1 MAKGIRRNRN
11 SGREKEGNLDLFS
24 PVQAPISSST
34 VKILEGSNPEQR
46 EAITH
51 GEGPLLII
59 AGAGTGK
66 TAVITRRIAY
76 LIASKKARPEEI
88 LALTFTDK
96 AAAEMEER
104 VDVLVP
110 YGYAE
115 VWISTFH
122 AFGDRVLREEA
133 LEIGLDPAFRV
144 LTRPEQVIFFR
155 EHLFEFPLSY
165 YRPLG
170 DPTRHIEAILSLFS
184 RAKDEDI
191 SPAEY
196 LAYAR
201 SLVQEAESR
210 PEDRELVELSQKQME
225 LALTYQRYQ
234 ELLHQRCFIDFG
246 DQVTLTLKLFREHPS
261 VTRRYQERFRYILV
275 DEFQDTN
282 YAQWEL
288 VRLLA
293 ARHNNI
299 TVVGDDDQSIYK
311 FRGAAI
317 SNILGFIKAYPQ
329 ARQIVLT
336 RNYRSP
342 QSILDT
348 AYRLIRQN
356 DPERLEVKKAI
367 DKRLKAEVP
376 DGPQVTHLTFDTISS
391 EADGVA
397 GIIMEKVGSGAYSY
411 GDFAILVRANRDADP
426 FLRAL
431 NMKGIPW
438 RFSGNQGLYS
448 QEEVRLLISFLRCLA
463 DPKDSLSLFHLASSE
478 LYHMPALDLAYMSS
492 YSKRHNRPLA
502 WTFRHLDSIP
512 ELTEVSGEGR
522 ATARKVLSDIKAYL
536 EYSRSHGT
544 GEVLYHFLTESGY
557 LKRLTSSSSYRSDEK
572 VQNLAKFFEQVKRFG
587 EISLEDRV
595 PQFVA
600 HLGLLIH
607 AGDDPATAE
616 ADLDADA
623 INVLTVHKAKGLE
636 FPVVFM
642 VSLVSD
648 RFPSRGRRDPLELP
662 EPLIKDVL
670 PSGDFHLQEERRLF
684 YVGMTRAKREL
695 YFTSA
700 IDYGGPRKRKVSQF
714 VLEALDKPKVE
725 EVAFKAS
732 PLDVIERFGAS
743 VVREPA
749 TVFAIPEDE
758 IITLSHLQIDDY
770 LTCPL
775 KYKYVHILRVPIRQH
790 HSVIYGKAI
799 HDAVSHY
806 FRARLAG
813 QPVKEDDLIAAFEAS
828 WSSEGFIT
836 REHEEMRFQAGKEA
850 LRRFFQEEE
859 AKKELPTYVEK
870 PFSFL
875 LGNNR
880 VIGRWDRIDQKDDS
894 VVIVDYKS
902 SEVRDE
908 KEAHRKAKESLQ
920 LSIYA
925 LAYEKAFGRI
935 PDRVELRFLETGLVG
950 AAVKTEKDLAKT
962 GEMIKEVAR
971 CIRSRNYEARPEYLA
986 CSYCAYREICPYTAR
1001 E

>member
-1 MAKGIRRNRN
+1 LESFPEDRAAPLRY
-11 SGREKEGNLDLFS
+11 RE
-24 PVQAPISSST
+24 ST
-34 VKILEGSNPEQR
+34 AVDKVLEGLNPEQR
-46 EAITH
+46 EAVTH

-76 LIASKKARPEEI
+76 LIASKRARPEEI

-133 LEIGLDPAFRV
+133 LELGLDPAFRV

-170 DPTRHIEAILSLFS
+170 DPTRHIEAVLSLFS
-184 RAKDEDI
+184 RAKDEDV

-196 LAYAR
+196 LAYAQG
-201 SLVQEAESR
+201 LVEQAQLN
-210 PEDRELVELSQKQME
+210 PEDKELATLSQKQME
-225 LALTYQRYQ
+225 LALTYQGYQ
-234 ELLHQRCFIDFG
+234 DLLHQHGFVDFG

-261 VTRRYQERFRYILV
+261 VTRRYQERFHYILV

-282 YAQWEL
+282 YAQWEI

-367 DKRLKAEVP
+367 DKRLKAQAP
-376 DGPQVTHLTFDTISS
+376 GGPPVKHLAYDTLSS
-391 EADGVA
+391 EADAVA
-397 GIIMEKVGSGAYSY
+397 GLIEEKVASGSYSY

-438 RFSGNQGLYS
+438 RFSGNQGLYG
-448 QEEVRLLISFLRCLA
+448 QEEVRLLIAFLRCVA
-463 DPKDSLSLFHLASSE
+463 DPKDSLSLYHLAASE
-478 LYHMPALDLAYMSS
+478 LYRMPAADLAHCNSFS
-492 YSKRHNRPLA
+492 RRNNRPLS
-502 WTFRHLDSIP
+502 WTFRHLDALP
-512 ELTEVSGEGR
+512 ELAEVSLEGR
-522 ATARKVLSDIKAYL
+522 ATANKVLSDIRSYMEL
-536 EYSRSHGT
+536 SRSHGA

-557 LKRLTSSSSYRSDEK
+557 LKRLTSSSSYRSEEK
-572 VQNLAKFFEQVKRFG
+572 VQNIARFFEQVKRFG
-587 EISLEDRV
+587 EIAREDRI

-600 HLGLLIH
+600 HLDLLIQ

-623 INVLTVHKAKGLE
+623 VNVLTVHKAKGLE
-636 FPVVFM
+636 FTVVFM

-648 RFPSRGRRDPLELP
+648 RFPSRGRTEPLELP
-662 EPLIKDVL
+662 EPLIKDTL
-670 PSGDFHLQEERRLF
+670 PGGDFHLQEERRLF
-684 YVGMTRAKREL
+684 YVGMTRAKQEL

-700 IDYGGPRKRKVSQF
+700 LDYGGQRKRKVSQF
-714 VLEALDKPKVE
+714 VLEALDVPRAE
-725 EVAFKAS
+725 AAAFKPS
-732 PLDVIERFGAS
+732 PLEVIERHAPPLI
-743 VVREPA
+743 REPGA
-749 TVFAIPEDE
+749 VYTITDDE
-758 IITLSHLQIDDY
+758 VITLSHLQIDDY

-775 KYKYVHILRVPIRQH
+775 KYKYIHILRVPIRQH
-790 HSVIYGKAI
+790 HSVIYGKAL
-799 HDAVSHY
+799 HDAVSGY
-806 FRARLAG
+806 FRHRLAG
-813 QPVKEDDLIAAFEAS
+813 RPISEEELLAAFEAS
-828 WSSEGFIT
+828 WSSEGFLT
-836 REHEEMRFQAGKEA
+836 REHEEMRLQAGRAA

-859 AKKELPTYVEK
+859 ASGELPTYVEK

-875 LGNNR
+875 LGNDR
-880 VIGRWDRIDQKDDS
+880 VIGRWDRIDQKDDG

-902 SEVRDE
+902 SDIRDE

-920 LSIYA
+920 LAIYA
-925 LAYEKAFGRI
+925 LAYQKTFGQI
-935 PDRVELRFLETGLVG
+935 PDRVELRFLESGLVG
-950 AAVKTEKDLAKT
+950 SAVKTEKDLIKT
-962 GEMIKEVAR
+962 EERIKEVSR
-971 CIRSRNYEARPEYLA
+971 GIRSRDYQARPEYLA
-986 CSYCAYREICPYTAR
+986 CGYCAYREICPSTVR